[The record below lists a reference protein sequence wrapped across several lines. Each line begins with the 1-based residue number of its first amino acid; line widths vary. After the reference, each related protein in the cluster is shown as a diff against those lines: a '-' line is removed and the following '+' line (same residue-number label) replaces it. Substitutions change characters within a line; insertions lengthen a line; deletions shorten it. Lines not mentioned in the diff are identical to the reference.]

1 MVEGPTGTGSGG
13 FDDPKQRA
21 DLRFLGGAR
30 RVISVGLQCMNESGV
45 GGQGLVDMMH
55 HFVEH
60 TNRNLWAALHKLDA
74 EHATTAI
81 HNMNSLAVHYCLMP
95 NT

>member
-1 MVEGPTGTGSGG
+1 MWELVEGPTGTGSGG

-30 RVISVGLQCMNESGV
+30 RVVSVGLQCMNESDV

-55 HFVEH
+55 HSTWTQTVIMYGLPF
-60 TNRNLWAALHKLDA
+60 TATLRLRN
-74 EHATTAI
+74 I
-81 HNMNSLAVHYCLMP
+81 
-95 NT
+95 